1 MKSCAQHKTIGKLHS
16 GLLNQRRDVAMHV
29 ILENELQGINA
40 AQAVIHEYVATP
52 EASSEISIEKW

>member
-1 MKSCAQHKTIGKLHS
+1 
-16 GLLNQRRDVAMHV
+16 MHV